1 MEEMTA
7 KRGRD
12 GLASG
17 MGRDPKLTGRSSP
30 TGGRARARGGRHRT
44 GDAWVAAEHVG
55 RRPVRPAGCPRWRE
69 PAGNQPARCLR
80 PAPRGTLGGLEA
92 GRRCSCSGKNS
103 DSPQTQQLP
112 LEPARCS
119 PRTPVQED
127 PACKRSWRTAE
138 VLLQATLSPRA
149 PTARTDPW
157 PRPSAGWGSARCH
170 PGA

>member
-1 MEEMTA
+1 MPLGWAETPQTHRKEQSNW
-7 KRGRD
+7 R
-12 GLASG
+12 
-17 MGRDPKLTGRSSP
+17 TGRGMRREASHWRRV
-30 TGGRARARGGRHRT
+30 GGSGARRET
-44 GDAWVAAEHVG
+44 PSAAG
-55 RRPVRPAGCPRWRE
+55 WE

-80 PAPRGTLGGLEA
+80 PAPRGTLRGLEA
-92 GRRCSCSGKNS
+92 GRRCSCSGKYS

-149 PTARTDPW
+149 PTAWTDPW
-157 PRPSAGWGSARCH
+157 PRPSAGWGSARRY
-170 PGA
+170 PGAVSAPDGFPGARES